1 MAEETS
7 LFTVTKR
14 VKEAILLINALDE
27 SKLSV
32 VIKRLL
38 KTLGMKG
45 EKPFTEEEMEQLQQ
59 HLSLNASE
67 LDTVLEA
74 CSFFLERSAYRV
86 VKSDDLSAQLQAAGL
101 SQDHGRTFAAVWQ
114 AEAPALLRRL
124 REAEDA
130 NGPRL
135 DSVDWQIRVQ
145 TARSGLSKLADPSA
159 IISLGLKGEDKKSKA
174 LGGARDVVVEMNQEQ
189 LLALLQKLDIAQSQ
203 LDALS

>member
-1 MAEETS
+1 MAEETA

-14 VKEAILLINALDE
+14 VKEAILLINGLDE
-27 SKLSV
+27 SKMAV
-32 VIKRLL
+32 VVKRLT
-38 KTLGMKG
+38 KYLGVKD

-59 HLSLNASE
+59 HLSVNASE

-74 CSFFLERSAYRV
+74 CSFFLERSAYHV

-101 SQDHGRTFAAVWQ
+101 SQDHGRTFAGVWQ

-124 REAEDA
+124 REAEDSGG
-130 NGPRL
+130 GPRL
-135 DSVDWQIRVQ
+135 DSVDWQVRLQ

-159 IISLGLKGEDKKSKA
+159 IISFGVREGESGKDK
-174 LGGARDVVVEMNQEQ
+174 RDVVVEMNQEQ
-189 LLALLQKLDIAQSQ
+189 LLALLQKLDTAQAQ